1 MKKTLSRIAALV
13 LYGSFAASSGA
24 FAAMPEQEAAA
35 NQTFQCTVTW
45 KADSDVCKNRKDA
58 AGGKCTE
65 KYQGDHASEAEAKE
79 RCEHIYGLHLNSGV
93 ESCDPCWTVTANQTP
108 EERCRL
114 ACDVINRKCIARCR
128 PRNNKECMNR
138 CNQDTA
144 ACYKDCKKQ

>member
-13 LYGSFAASSGA
+13 LYGTFAATSGA
-24 FAAMPEQEAAA
+24 FAAMPEHEAAA
-35 NQTFQCTVTW
+35 NQTFQCIVTW

-93 ESCDPCWTVTANQTP
+93 ESCDPCWTVQANQV
-108 EERCRL
+108 L
-114 ACDVINRKCIARCR
+114 WNDVNVLV
-128 PRNNKECMNR
+128 
-138 CNQDTA
+138 T
-144 ACYKDCKKQ
+144 